1 MGNKKVTKIE
11 PIPKISAFAEG
22 VTKKRRVAAY
32 ARVSTTAEEQET
44 SLVAQR
50 EYFEEFIKEHKDWV
64 FVDVYYD
71 DGISG
76 LSFRKREGFNRMISD
91 ALAGKIDLIL
101 TKSLSRFAR
110 NTVDTLTTIRKLK
123 AANIEVYF
131 EKENIYTFDSKGEF
145 LITIMSSIAQEE
157 SRSISENVT
166 WGTRKR
172 FADGKYHV
180 PYEVF
185 LGYKKGA
192 DGTLQVVEEEAKIVR
207 LIYLLY
213 LVGKSSFTISNTL
226 DELGIPTPRNDGKWN
241 KTTALSIL
249 SNEKYKGDAL
259 LQKTITVDFLTKKR
273 KPNEGEITQYYIT
286 EAHDAIVSPEVF
298 EIVQETLEYRKN
310 TKLRYTGSY
319 PLGGRIFCS
328 SCGSFFGR
336 KTLDKKRNS
345 KEFWRCNSYYDGNH
359 HPHSVDDSVVKDG
372 LAKVMGILMD
382 SNTDVIEQCWDM
394 LKELR
399 PKLHRSTYE
408 NLVSKIAS
416 NPGMIEENILFIH
429 FIIEKILVLEDK
441 LSYYLTNGFEI
452 GYNKNDT

>member
-11 PIPKISAFAEG
+11 GIPKISAFSDDI
-22 VTKKRRVAAY
+22 TKKRRVAAY

-50 EYFEEFIKEHKDWV
+50 EYFEEFIKEHKDWI

-76 LSFRKREGFNRMISD
+76 LSFRRREGFNRMIND

-185 LGYKKGA
+185 LGYKKGS

-372 LAKVMGILMD
+372 LAKVMGILID
-382 SNTDVIEQCWDM
+382 SNSDVIEQCWDM

-416 NPGMIEENILFIH
+416 DPGMIEENILFIH

-441 LSYYLTNGFEI
+441 LSYYLTNGVEI

>member
-11 PIPKISAFAEG
+11 AIPKISAFSDDI
-22 VTKKRRVAAY
+22 TKKRRVAAY

-50 EYFEEFIKEHKDWV
+50 EYFEEFIKEHKDWI

-76 LSFRKREGFNRMISD
+76 LSFRRREGFNRMIND

-180 PYEVF
+180 HYEVF
-185 LGYKKGA
+185 LGYKKGT
-192 DGTLQVVEEEAKIVR
+192 DGTLQIVEEEAKILR

-213 LVGKSSFTISNTL
+213 LVGKSSFTICNTL
-226 DELGIPTPRNDGKWN
+226 NALGIPTPRNDGDWN

-273 KPNEGEITQYYIT
+273 KTNEGEITQYYIT

-372 LAKVMGILMD
+372 LAKVMGILID
-382 SNTDVIEQCWDM
+382 SNSDVIEQCWDM

-416 NPGMIEENILFIH
+416 VPGMIENNILFMH
-429 FIIEKILVLEDK
+429 FVIEKILVLEDK
-441 LSYYLTNGFEI
+441 LTYYLTNGVEI

>member
-11 PIPKISAFAEG
+11 AIPKISAFSDDI
-22 VTKKRRVAAY
+22 TKKRRVAAY

-50 EYFEEFIKEHKDWV
+50 EYFEEFIKEHKDWI

-76 LSFRKREGFNRMISD
+76 LSFRRREGFNRMIND

-192 DGTLQVVEEEAKIVR
+192 DGTLQIVEEEAKIVR

-213 LVGKSSFTISNTL
+213 LVGKSSFTICNTL
-226 DELGIPTPRNDGKWN
+226 NALGIPTPRNDGDWN

-273 KPNEGEITQYYIT
+273 KTNEGEITQYYIT
-286 EAHDAIVSPEVF
+286 EAHEAIVSPEVF

-372 LAKVMGILMD
+372 LAKVMGILID
-382 SNTDVIEQCWDM
+382 SNSDVIEQCWDM

-416 NPGMIEENILFIH
+416 VPGMIENNILFMH
-429 FIIEKILVLEDK
+429 FVIEKILVLEDK
-441 LSYYLTNGFEI
+441 LTYYLTNGVEI